1 MRACIGILLFSNTAI
16 DNPDLVSILYSL
28 FHQRLQAIISSAS
41 SDVLQCGAIGLEKES
56 LRVSKSGTLAQT
68 AHPEYL
74 GSALTNPYI
83 TTDYSEALLEF
94 ITPPCADVS
103 EAMDFLRDTQQF
115 VYAGL
120 GDELLWSASMPCVVA
135 GETSIPLAKYGS
147 SNLGQMKTVYRR
159 GLGHRY
165 GRVMQVIA
173 GVHYNYSFKDEF
185 WTAYQAVE
193 KNTDSLQDFISSGYF
208 DALRNLQRYGWL
220 VSYLFGAS
228 PAICKSFLN
237 GQQTKLQEYN
247 ENSFYEPYATS
258 LRLGEIGYRN
268 SRESEV
274 GITANYN
281 SLHEYVDCLRC
292 AIETSYPGYEEIGL
306 IDNGVYQQ
314 LNNNILQIENEYYS
328 SVRPK
333 QILQG
338 LEKPVNAL
346 RDRGVQY
353 LELRSLD
360 VSPFDPLGVNEKQ
373 LRFIQVFIVFCCLQE
388 SPAFDAAER
397 KMIDA
402 NLLLTA
408 HRGREPGLKLDTPKG
423 KKELK
428 LWATELV
435 EQLLPLARVL
445 DSSNQNNHFYDACM
459 AQLELIEDAEKTPS
473 ASILRLMKENDEGFF
488 HFSKRMSDKHHEYF
502 NQLSDNAEKHAFY
515 QQASED
521 SFKQQKTIENS
532 DNQNFKE
539 FLADYFS
546 QS

>member
-1 MRACIGILLFSNTAI
+1 M
-16 DNPDLVSILYSL
+16 YSK
-28 FHQRLQAIISSAS
+28 FHQRLNALVATAPADIF
-41 SDVLQCGAIGLEKES
+41 QCGGIGLEKES
-56 LRVSKSGTLAQT
+56 LRVSKAGTLAQT
-68 AHPEYL
+68 PHPDVL
-74 GSALTNPYI
+74 GSALTHPYI

-94 ITPPCADVS
+94 ITPPFSDVS
-103 EAMDFLRDTQQF
+103 QSMDFLRDTQQY
-115 VYAGL
+115 VYQNL
-120 GDELLWSASMPCVVA
+120 KDELLWSASMPCVVA

-185 WTAYQAVE
+185 WQAYQAIE
-193 KNTDSLQDFISSGYF
+193 KNSDKAKDFISSGYF

-237 GQQTKLQEYN
+237 GQKTSLQEYN
-247 ENSFYEPYATS
+247 ETSFYEPYATS

-281 SLHEYVDCLRC
+281 SINEYIDCLRC
-292 AIETSYPGYEEIGL
+292 AIETPYAGYDEIGVEV
-306 IDNGVYQQ
+306 DGVYQQ
-314 LNNNILQIENEYYS
+314 LNSNILQIENEYYS

-338 LEKPVNAL
+338 MEKPVNAL

-360 VSPFDPLGVNEKQ
+360 VSPFDPLGVNEQQ
-373 LRFIQVFIVFCCLQE
+373 LRFVQVFIIFCCLQE
-388 SPAFDAAER
+388 SAAFDSKER
-397 KMIDA
+397 KMIDD

-408 HRGREPGLKLDTPKG
+408 HRGREPGLTLDTPTG

-428 LWATELV
+428 LWAKELI
-435 EQLLPLARVL
+435 EQMLPLADVL
-445 DSSNQNNHFYDACM
+445 DKDKTTSVWREACE
-459 AQLELIEDAEKTPS
+459 AQLELVEDASKTPS
-473 ASILRLMKENDEGFF
+473 AKILSAMQENNMGFY
-488 HFSKRMSDKHHEYF
+488 HFSKQMSDKHHEYF
-502 NQLSDNAEKHAFY
+502 NQLPVLKEKQKEYKGYAVQSLSKQKKLEAE
-515 QQASED
+515 ET
-521 SFKQQKTIENS
+521 KTFE
-532 DNQNFKE
+532 E
-539 FLADYFS
+539 FLQQYFS
-546 QS
+546 QQ

>member
-1 MRACIGILLFSNTAI
+1 M
-16 DNPDLVSILYSL
+16 YSK
-28 FHQRLQAIISSAS
+28 FHQRLSALQAAAPVDIF
-41 SDVLQCGAIGLEKES
+41 QCGGIGLEKES
-56 LRVSKSGTLAQT
+56 LRVSKAGTLAQT
-68 AHPEYL
+68 PHPKVL

-94 ITPPCADVS
+94 ITPPFADVCN
-103 EAMDFLRDTQQF
+103 ALDFLRDTQQF
-115 VYAGL
+115 VYDNL
-120 GDELLWSASMPCVVA
+120 DDELLWSASMPCVVA

-185 WTAYQAVE
+185 WQHYQSIE
-193 KNTDSLQDFISSGYF
+193 QDTGSLQDFTSSGYF

-220 VSYLFGAS
+220 IPYLFGTS

-237 GQQTKLQEYN
+237 DQQTTLQEFN
-247 ENSFYEPYATS
+247 ENSYYEPYATS

-281 SLHEYVDCLRC
+281 SINEYIDTLRC
-292 AIETSYPGYEEIGL
+292 AIETPYSGYDEIG
-306 IDNGVYQQ
+306 IEVDGVFQQ
-314 LNNNILQIENEYYS
+314 LNKNILQIENEYYS

-353 LELRSLD
+353 LELRSVD
-360 VSPFDPLGVNEKQ
+360 VNPFDPLGVNEQQ
-373 LRFIQVFIVFCCLQE
+373 LRFIQVFIIFCCLQD
-388 SPAFDAAER
+388 SPVFNQEER

-408 HRGREPGLKLDTPKG
+408 HRGREPGLKLATLEGDKQLT
-423 KKELK
+423 
-428 LWATELV
+428 LWAHELV
-435 EQLLPLARVL
+435 EQMLPLAEVL
-445 DSSNQNNHFYDACM
+445 DKAHENTPYRDACH
-459 AQLELIEDAEKTPS
+459 AQFDLIDDADKTPS
-473 ASILRLMKENDEGFF
+473 ATILRIMDENNEGFF
-488 HFSKRMSDKHHEYF
+488 HFSKRMSEQHHQYF
-502 NQLSDNAEKHAFY
+502 NDLSASPVKNEFYSQAAAASLSKQKSIEELDQVAFG
-515 QQASED
+515 
-521 SFKQQKTIENS
+521 
-532 DNQNFKE
+532 E
-539 FLADYFS
+539 FLNQYFNS
-546 QS
+546 N

>member
-1 MRACIGILLFSNTAI
+1 M
-16 DNPDLVSILYSL
+16 YSK
-28 FHQRLQAIISSAS
+28 FHQRVSALQSAAS
-41 SDVLQCGAIGLEKES
+41 ADIFQCGAIGLEKES
-56 LRVSKSGTLAQT
+56 LRVSKAGTLAQT
-68 AHPEYL
+68 AHPQYL

-94 ITPPCADVS
+94 ITPPCADVG
-103 EAMDFLRDTQQF
+103 EAMAFLRDTQQF

-120 GDELLWSASMPCVVA
+120 EDELLWSASMPCVVA

-185 WTAYQAVE
+185 WQTYQSVE
-193 KNTDSLQDFISSGYF
+193 NNSGVLQDFISAGYF

-220 VSYLFGAS
+220 ISYLFGAS

-237 GQQTKLQEYN
+237 GQQTNLQEYN

-268 SRESEV
+268 SRESDV

-281 SLHEYVDCLRC
+281 SLQEYIDCLRC
-292 AIETSYPGYEEIGL
+292 AIETPYAGYEEIGL
-306 IDNGVYQQ
+306 KKEGVYQQ

-353 LELRSLD
+353 LELRSVD
-360 VSPFDPLGVNEKQ
+360 VNPFDPLGVNEQQ
-373 LRFIQVFIVFCCLQE
+373 LRFIQVFIIFCCLQE
-388 SPAFDAAER
+388 SPAFDSAER
-397 KMIDA
+397 KMIDD
-402 NLLLTA
+402 NLLTTA

-423 KKELK
+423 GKELK
-428 LWATELV
+428 LWARELV
-435 EQLLPLARVL
+435 EQLLPLASVL
-445 DSSNQNNHFYDACM
+445 DQSDEGNLFYDACV
-459 AQLELIEDAEKTPS
+459 AQLELIDDAEKTPS
-473 ASILRLMKENDEGFF
+473 ASILRQMNKNDEGFF
-488 HFSKRMSDKHHEYF
+488 HFSKRMSDMHHDYF
-502 NQLSDNAEKHAFY
+502 NNLAVNQQKQTFY
-515 QQASED
+515 QQASEA
-521 SFKQQKTIENS
+521 SLKKQQSVEAS
-532 DNQNFKE
+532 DRQSFE
-539 FLADYFS
+539 VFLSQYFS
-546 QS
+546 EN

>member
-1 MRACIGILLFSNTAI
+1 M
-16 DNPDLVSILYSL
+16 YSK
-28 FHQRLQAIISSAS
+28 FHQRLSALQS
-41 SDVLQCGAIGLEKES
+41 AASADIFQCGAIGLEKES
-56 LRVSKSGTLAQT
+56 LRVSKAGTLAQS

-103 EAMDFLRDTQQF
+103 DAMDFLRDTQQF

-120 GDELLWSASMPCVVA
+120 DDELLWSASMPCVVA

-173 GVHYNYSFKDEF
+173 GVHYNYSFKDAF
-185 WTAYQAVE
+185 WATYQKVE
-193 KNTDSLQDFISSGYF
+193 KNTDGLQDFISSGYF

-237 GQQTKLQEYN
+237 GQQTTLQEYN

-268 SRESEV
+268 SKESET

-281 SLHEYVDCLRC
+281 SLQEYIETLRC
-292 AIETSYPGYEEIGL
+292 AIDTQCPEYAKINL
-306 IDNGVYQQ
+306 KVDGVYQQ
-314 LNNNILQIENEYYS
+314 LNTNILQIENEYYS

-353 LELRSLD
+353 LELRSVD
-360 VSPFDPLGVNEKQ
+360 VNPFDPLGVNEQQ
-373 LRFIQVFIVFCCLQE
+373 LRFLQVFIIFCCLQE
-388 SPAFDAAER
+388 SPAFDSAER
-397 KMIDA
+397 KMIDE

-408 HRGREPGLKLDTPKG
+408 HRGREPGLQLDTPEG
-423 KKELK
+423 KIELK
-428 LWATELV
+428 VWAHDLV
-435 EQLLPLARVL
+435 EQMLPLASVL
-445 DSSNQNNHFYDACM
+445 DQPNEDSLFYDACV

-473 ASILRLMKENDEGFF
+473 ARILHLMNENDEGFF
-488 HFSKRMSDKHHEYF
+488 HFSKRMSDIHHEYF
-502 NQLSDNAEKHAFY
+502 NNLAVNQQKKSFY
-515 QQASED
+515 RQASED
-521 SFKQQKTIENS
+521 SLKKQETIEAS
-532 DNQNFKE
+532 DHQSFE
-539 FLADYFS
+539 VFLSQYFS
-546 QS
+546 QN

>member
-1 MRACIGILLFSNTAI
+1 
-16 DNPDLVSILYSL
+16 LYSK
-28 FHQRLQAIISSAS
+28 FHRRLSALQS
-41 SDVLQCGAIGLEKES
+41 AASADIFQCGAIGLEKES
-56 LRVSKSGTLAQT
+56 LRVSREGTLAQT

-103 EAMDFLRDTQQF
+103 EAMGFLRDTQQF

-120 GDELLWSASMPCVVA
+120 DDELLWSASMPCVVA
-135 GETSIPLAKYGS
+135 GETSIPLAKYGT
-147 SNLGQMKTVYRR
+147 SNIGQMKTVYRR

-173 GVHYNYSFKDEF
+173 GVHYNYSFKNEF
-185 WTAYQAVE
+185 WTTYQQVE
-193 KNTDSLQDFISSGYF
+193 KNTDDLQSFISTGYF

-220 VSYLFGAS
+220 ISYLFGAS

-237 GQQTKLQEYN
+237 GQQTSLQEYN

-268 SRESEV
+268 SKESET

-281 SLHEYVDCLRC
+281 SLQEYIETLRC
-292 AIETSYPGYEEIGL
+292 AIETPCPEYAKINL
-306 IDNGVYQQ
+306 KVDGVYQQ
-314 LNNNILQIENEYYS
+314 LNTNILQIENEYYS

-353 LELRSLD
+353 LELRSVD
-360 VSPFDPLGVNEKQ
+360 VNPFDPLGVNEQQ
-373 LRFIQVFIVFCCLQE
+373 LRFIQVFIIFCCLQE
-388 SPAFDAAER
+388 SPAFDKEER
-397 KMIDA
+397 KMIDD

-408 HRGREPGLKLDTPKG
+408 HRGREPGLKLDTPEG
-423 KKELK
+423 RRELK
-428 LWATELV
+428 SWAQELI
-435 EQLLPLARVL
+435 EQMLPLARIL
-445 DSSNQNNHFYDACM
+445 DQSRKDTLYYDACM
-459 AQLELIEDAEKTPS
+459 QQLELVDDARKTPS
-473 ASILRLMKENDEGFF
+473 AAILKIMDENDEGFY

-502 NQLSDNAEKHAFY
+502 NNLPVDSGKQDFYRRASEESAEKQKRIEVSDDQFFEAFL
-515 QQASED
+515 QQ
-521 SFKQQKTIENS
+521 
-532 DNQNFKE
+532 
-539 FLADYFS
+539 YFS